1 MTDELR
7 LDGRE
12 RSSVR
17 RCVGAPLHGAPPYR
31 APSRLSAALALM
43 SVLAAACASAPAR
56 EEAMSPQAGPG
67 GSGSASA
74 SVALAGT
81 WQFDERATGRPM
93 SERGGMPMESPRGGF
108 GGQPGGMGGGGFGG
122 RGSGYPQGGSGSRAS
137 RDSLLARDSLAR
149 DSLRAEYGRLV
160 IERSDSAFTFTQ
172 GRSGPLVV
180 YTDWRETRIPGRNGP
195 GDVTF
200 VTGEWKGAHFD
211 VRRALP
217 SGTVWVESYEV
228 SRDGSR
234 LTVTTRIAEKSEERG
249 ELLPRE
255 GRRVY
260 GRVAASQ

>member
-1 MTDELR
+1 
-7 LDGRE
+7 
-12 RSSVR
+12 
-17 RCVGAPLHGAPPYR
+17 
-31 APSRLSAALALM
+31 
-43 SVLAAACASAPAR
+43 
-56 EEAMSPQAGPG
+56 MSPQAGPG

-74 SVALAGT
+74 SVSLAGT

-93 SERGGMPMESPRGGF
+93 SERGATPMDGPRGGF

-122 RGSGYPQGGSGSRAS
+122 RGSGYPPSGGGSRAS
-137 RDSLLARDSLAR
+137 RDSLQARDSLAR

-160 IERSDSAFTFTQ
+160 IERSDSAFTFTH
-172 GRSGPLVV
+172 GRSAPLLV
-180 YTDWRETRIPGRNGP
+180 YADWRETRLPGRNGP

-200 VTGEWKGAHFD
+200 VTGQWNGSRFD

-217 SGTVWVESYEV
+217 SRTVVIESYEV

-234 LTVTTRIAEKSEERG
+234 LTVTTRIAEKSAERG

-260 GRVAASQ
+260 TRAPAASQ